1 MRASISEVGRG
12 TTVQLYLP
20 RFHGRIADAPGAA
33 GAASAHR
40 ADRGETVLVIED
52 EVSVRELVIEVLNDL
67 GYRALQ
73 AADGPAGLK
82 LLRASERIDLL
93 VTDVGLPGMNGR
105 QVAEAARELRADLK
119 VLFITGYAENAA
131 LANGFLAPGMEM
143 MTKPFAVESWR
154 RGSGR

>member
-1 MRASISEVGRG
+1 MVYGFARQSEGHTRIHSEVGRG

-33 GAASAHR
+33 GAANVQR

-52 EVSVRELVIEVLNDL
+52 EGRCAKLVIEVLNDL

-93 VTDVGLPGMNGR
+93 VADVGLPGMNGR
-105 QVAEAARELRADLK
+105 QVARRRARLRADLK
-119 VLFITGYAENAA
+119 SCSSPAIPKMPRWPTDFSSPA
-131 LANGFLAPGMEM
+131 
-143 MTKPFAVESWR
+143 WR
-154 RGSGR
+154 